1 MARGDVPHGGG
12 GEWCVVARLNFT
24 FSLPCPPLS
33 RFMGLGYI
41 WYFFAIFEGW
51 GVIVVFL
58 PARRLFGCLPV
69 ALGFAWF
76 FCLRGAFLSVCL
88 RRWPFLDL
96 ILVY

>member
-1 MARGDVPHGGG
+1 MAGGDVPHGGG

-58 PARRLFGCLPV
+58 PARR
-69 ALGFAWF
+69 
-76 FCLRGAFLSVCL
+76 FLAVSL
-88 RRWPFLDL
+88 RRWPFLEF
-96 ILVY
+96 LVVY